1 MFTPMASMH
10 MLSRHSPIAC
20 GGIGVMAGI
29 TIGVGPIMDGT
40 GVGIASTSVGEAFM
54 PVGVVGM
61 VPVGVGITII
71 IIPVIGDRETRILH
85 EVIRDGVLIAGE
97 VQS

>member
-1 MFTPMASMH
+1 
-10 MLSRHSPIAC
+10 
-20 GGIGVMAGI
+20 MAGI

-71 IIPVIGDRETRILH
+71 IPVIGDRETRILH

>member
-1 MFTPMASMH
+1 
-10 MLSRHSPIAC
+10 
-20 GGIGVMAGI
+20 
-29 TIGVGPIMDGT
+29 
-40 GVGIASTSVGEAFM
+40 M